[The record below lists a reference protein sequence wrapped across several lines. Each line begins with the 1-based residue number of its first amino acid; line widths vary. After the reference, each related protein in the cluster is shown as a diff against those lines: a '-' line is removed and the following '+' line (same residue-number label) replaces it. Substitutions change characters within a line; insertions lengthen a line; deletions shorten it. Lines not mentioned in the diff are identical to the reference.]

1 MQFCCI
7 VCAYKKGI
15 KKLDYISQNQITQ
28 LLQDLSKGD
37 KDALN
42 KLLPIIYSQVKK
54 IASRY
59 LSNEYEKRTIQTT
72 ELVHEAYLKL
82 FGQKKLSLENRKE
95 FFGVVANV
103 MRQIL
108 VDNARKRNATKRG
121 NDKTKISLDKAAIIG
136 SEYSQEILIL
146 NDALIKLDL
155 FDKRLS
161 SIVELRYF
169 AGMTIAETAEIL
181 SVSPNTVKRDWT
193 LAKAWLYKEI
203 ENEN

>member
-1 MQFCCI
+1 
-7 VCAYKKGI
+7 
-15 KKLDYISQNQITQ
+15 LDSAPQHKITQ
-28 LLQDLSKGD
+28 LLQDLSNGD
-37 KDALN
+37 KEALN
-42 KLLPIIYSQVKK
+42 KLLPIVYKQVKK
-54 IASRY
+54 IASKY
-59 LSNEYEKRTIQTT
+59 LSSEYEKRTIQTT

-108 VDNARKRNATKRG
+108 VDNARKRNAVRRG
-121 NDKTKISLDKAAIIG
+121 NDNTKISLDKAAVIS
-136 SEYSQEILIL
+136 SEYSQEILVL

-155 FDKRLS
+155 FDQRLS

-181 SVSPNTVKRDWT
+181 SVSANTVKRDWT

-203 ENEN
+203 EN

>member
-1 MQFCCI
+1 
-7 VCAYKKGI
+7 VD
-15 KKLDYISQNQITQ
+15 LISQNKITQ
-28 LLQDLSKGD
+28 LLQDLNKGD
-37 KDALN
+37 KEALN
-42 KLLPIIYSQVKK
+42 KILPIVYKQVKK
-54 IASRY
+54 IAARY
-59 LSNEYEKRTIQTT
+59 LGSEYEKRTIQTT

-82 FGQKKLSLENRKE
+82 FGQKKLSLENRRE

-108 VDNARKRNATKRG
+108 VDNARKRNAVRRG
-121 NDKTKISLDKAAIIG
+121 NNITKISFEKAADLS
-136 SEYSQEILIL
+136 SENSEEVLIL

-169 AGMTIAETAEIL
+169 AGMSIAETAEIL
-181 SVSPNTVKRDWT
+181 SVSTNTVKRDWT

-203 ENEN
+203 ENEK

>member
-1 MQFCCI
+1 VNSI
-7 VCAYKKGI
+7 PKHK
-15 KKLDYISQNQITQ
+15 ITQ
-28 LLQDLSKGD
+28 LLQDLSNGD
-37 KDALN
+37 KEALN
-42 KLLPIIYSQVKK
+42 KLLPIVYKQVKK
-54 IASRY
+54 IAARY
-59 LSNEYEKRTIQTT
+59 LANEYEKRTIQTT

-82 FGQKKLSLENRKE
+82 IGQKQLSLENRKE

-108 VDNARKRNATKRG
+108 VDNARKRNAVRRG
-121 NDKTKISLDKAAIIG
+121 NNITKISFEKATVLS
-136 SEYSQEILIL
+136 SENSEEVLML

-155 FDKRLS
+155 LDKRLS

-181 SVSPNTVKRDWT
+181 SLSRNTVNRDWT

-203 ENEN
+203 ANDN